1 MTNEGKR
8 LWLSDVLYPHI
19 NPSPLP
25 SPVSLA
31 HPLSLSLS
39 IFA

>member
-19 NPSPLP
+19 NLPLP

-31 HPLSLSLS
+31 HPLPLSLR